1 MVQQMVLALML
12 SGAISYIATPIALKI
27 SHRIGAIDIPKDNRR
42 MHKDPIPRLGGLA
55 IYVGFVI
62 SSLLLL
68 PFSSEQVALLTGAT
82 LMMALGMV
90 DDSKTLSAKIKLSGQ
105 ILAALIVMYGGVRIE
120 FITNFLAPSK
130 NIIALGWLSF
140 PVTLFWIV
148 GITNTVNLIDG
159 LDGLAAGVSVIASL
173 SLAAVAYLNGMPEV
187 TVILLILAGAS
198 LGFLPHNSHPAR
210 IFMGDTGSLFIGFV
224 LAVISVEG
232 VLKSATTI
240 AVAIPV
246 MALGVPIVDTTC
258 AIIRRFLNKRPIMEA
273 DKGHLHHRLLEQ
285 GYSHRQTVWIL
296 YGMSLFLGAGAVY
309 ISDAERIPS
318 IIVLLI
324 VIATVSTALVRI
336 GLLRKT
342 S

>member
-1 MVQQMVLALML
+1 MIQRMILALIV
-12 SGAISYIATPIALKI
+12 SGAISYLTTPRALKI
-27 SHRIGAIDIPKDNRR
+27 SHKLGAIDIPKDNRR
-42 MHKDPIPRLGGLA
+42 VHKDPIPRLGGLA
-55 IYVGFVI
+55 IYAGFTL

-68 PFSSEQVALLTGAT
+68 NLDRELAALLVGAT
-82 LMMALGMV
+82 LMMVLGV
-90 DDSKTLSAKIKLSGQ
+90 IDDSRSLSAKVKLAGQ
-105 ILAALIVMYGGVRIE
+105 ILAAMIVIYSGIRIE
-120 FITNFLAPSK
+120 FITNFLSPAK
-130 NIIALGWLSF
+130 NILALGWLSV
-140 PVTLFWIV
+140 PITLFWIV

-159 LDGLAAGVSVIASL
+159 LDGLAAGVATIASL

-187 TVILLILAGAS
+187 TMMLLILAGS
-198 LGFLPHNSHPAR
+198 SMGFLPYNSHPAR

-224 LAVISVEG
+224 LAVISIEG

-258 AIIRRFLNKRPIMEA
+258 AIIRRLLNKRPIMEA

-296 YGMSLFLGAGAVY
+296 YGMSLFLGLGAIF
-309 ISDAERIPS
+309 ISDADRIPS
-318 IIVLLI
+318 IIVLFM
-324 VIATVSTALVRI
+324 VVAVVMTALVRI

>member
-1 MVQQMVLALML
+1 MQRMILALIL
-12 SGAISYIATPIALKI
+12 SGAISYLTTPVALKI
-27 SHRIGAIDIPKDNRR
+27 SHKLGAIDVPKDSRR
-42 MHKDPIPRLGGLA
+42 MHKNPIPRLGGLA
-55 IYVGFVI
+55 IYFGFTV

-68 PFSSEQVALLTGAT
+68 NLDKEIAALLTGGT
-82 LMMALGMV
+82 LMMILGVV
-90 DDSKTLSAKIKLSGQ
+90 DDSRTLSAKAKLAGQ
-105 ILAALIVMYGGVRIE
+105 IFAALIVIYGGVRIE
-120 FITNFLAPSK
+120 FITNFLSPSK
-130 NIIALGWLSF
+130 NIITLGWLTI

-173 SLAAVAYLNGMPEV
+173 SLSAVAYLNGMPEV
-187 TVILLILAGAS
+187 AVMLLILAGAS
-198 LGFLPHNSHPAR
+198 GGFLPHNSHPAR

-224 LAVISVEG
+224 LSVISVEG

-240 AVAIPV
+240 AVVIPV

-258 AIIRRFLNKRPIMEA
+258 AIIRRLLNKRPIMEA

-285 GYSHRQTVWIL
+285 GFSHRQTVWIL
-296 YGMSLFLGAGAVY
+296 YGMGLFLGASAVY

-318 IIVLLI
+318 MIVLLVVMAI
-324 VIATVSTALVRI
+324 VTTALVRI

-342 S
+342 